1 MSRDVIKVGT
11 RGSALARAQSGMVAA
26 SLSRISGIPTEMV
39 ILKTQGDRMQ
49 DVPFDQIDGKGF
61 FTKELEEA
69 LLDARI
75 DLAVHSLKDLPT
87 ESPPDLTIGAISP
100 REQAN
105 DLLLLRDNL
114 PGSHEGPLLPAG
126 AIVGTS
132 SKRRALQ
139 MKILCGDVEI
149 RELRGN
155 VPTRIDKLV
164 QGAYDAVIIAAAGFR
179 RLGLVQSGYRLK
191 VLDFDEMLPAPGQGA
206 LALQVRKEDHD
217 LVRLLA
223 GLHDP
228 LTASAVET
236 ERGVLELLGGGCGMP
251 LGIYA
256 QSREDGIRV
265 KALLGPDDWQL
276 QDAPAY
282 LRVEAFGPSPAEAAR
297 RVMEELGLASQSD
310 TGQGGAGTSAGG

>member
-1 MSRDVIKVGT
+1 MSREVVRVGT

-26 SLSRISGIPTEMV
+26 SVSQVSGMPTEMI

-49 DVPFDQIDGKGF
+49 DIPFDQIDGKGF

-69 LLDARI
+69 LLDERI

-87 ESPPDLTIGAISP
+87 ESPPGLLVAAIPP

-105 DLLLLRDNL
+105 DLLLLRNDL
-114 PGSHEGPLLPAG
+114 PDGGAGSLLPAG

-139 MKILCGDVEI
+139 IKALCGEVEI

-155 VPTRIDKLV
+155 VPTRIKKLV
-164 QGAYDAVIIAAAGFR
+164 EGAYDAVIIAAAGFN
-179 RLGLVQSGYRLK
+179 RLGLLQSGYRLK
-191 VLDFDEMLPAPGQGA
+191 VLDFAEMLPAPGQGA
-206 LALQVRKEDHD
+206 LALQVRKEDHG
-217 LVRLLA
+217 LIRLLA

-256 QSREDGIRV
+256 QSREDGITV
-265 KALLGPDDWQL
+265 NALLGPDDWQS
-276 QDAPAY
+276 QNAPAY
-282 LRVEAFGPSPAEAAR
+282 LRVETFGQSPEEAAR
-297 RVMEELGLASQSD
+297 RVMEELELARQS
-310 TGQGGAGTSAGG
+310 GWR